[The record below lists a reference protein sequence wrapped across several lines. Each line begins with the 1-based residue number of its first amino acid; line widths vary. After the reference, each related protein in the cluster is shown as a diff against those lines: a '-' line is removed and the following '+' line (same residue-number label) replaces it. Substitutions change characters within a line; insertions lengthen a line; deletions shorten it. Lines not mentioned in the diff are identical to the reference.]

1 MKVKAIIRCNKYGFK
16 SCFGLG
22 GVVLKTLDYSKPAAW
37 QTLCFCNQTLI
48 YQKAQLLA
56 LSSTVIQL
64 SWEHV
69 CDILTVCV
77 KLLVF
82 KVLLEIYRI

>member
-1 MKVKAIIRCNKYGFK
+1 MISLVSTMLSWVVEPMCRVMKVKAIIRCNKYGFK

-37 QTLCFCNQTLI
+37 QTLCFCDQTLI

-56 LSSTVIQL
+56 ISSTVIQKICP
-64 SWEHV
+64 V
-69 CDILTVCV
+69 
-77 KLLVF
+77 
-82 KVLLEIYRI
+82 